1 EIFDFIGKDWDDI
14 CHYRTRH
21 QGWEQIVGSVIRD
34 NPDIFEDASLI
45 DPNIPNNTFWKLTE
59 AGLNRKTNI
68 VSADRDLSSIEQLTE
83 FGLNAGE
90 RIRKQLEN
98 QGGRVLDESNGESQI
113 YSLTP
118 INLAIFD
125 THLLRPRTNI
135 ENTSR
140 FSDEGIR
147 AEVQRILELQT
158 VAQGRVVAL
167 AKQSVKN
174 KQQLLNSANN
184 NVSKNSIKEIGS
196 NEQNKQGM
204 NQ

>member
-1 EIFDFIGKDWDDI
+1 MPFLLLIINYYLLFIG
-14 CHYRTRH
+14 H

-113 YSLTP
+113 FSLTP

-184 NVSKNSIKEIGS
+184 NVSQNSIKETVS
-196 NEQNKQGM
+196 NEKNNQGI